1 MTVKTPVKKKAS
13 SPTLL
18 PVRYR
23 WQLNRRLALI
33 TLLVLSGLIPAT
45 YVWHQF
51 QLQRVSTAML
61 AKAEE
66 AEDVGRFSEAASYLY
81 RYLQMMP
88 AELDQTDVL
97 IRIAENYDRSEYSA
111 TDIGTVIQWYYR
123 ALGTAPERTDLR
135 NRLSEIFWE
144 TGQFVLAQEEAD
156 KVLQSSPDDESAL
169 RNRALARA
177 GQYDEGRPLPL
188 SRVLEDLQAAHNADP
203 ANLRVADQL
212 ASMYRNHVTTD
223 DQDLQANLRV
233 IQAPL

>member
-111 TDIGTVIQWYYR
+111 ADIGTVIQWYYR

-144 TGQFVLAQEEAD
+144 TGQFEPL
-156 KVLQSSPDDESAL
+156 
-169 RNRALARA
+169 LARLEKQHKNA
-177 GQYDEGRPLPL
+177 SATQERDKPPTGSDDRER
-188 SRVLEDLQAAHNADP
+188 RVLE
-203 ANLRVADQL
+203 RSCVADRGVRLEPQRGLL
-212 ASMYRNHVTTD
+212 AVRPKWN
-223 DQDLQANLRV
+223 
-233 IQAPL
+233 